1 MPLLKSEPMKVHKDE
16 SLQYMPICDTCLSKI
31 EFLPYRIAS
40 IADKSDIPKV
50 LHFHYFY
57 PCWDLDLFFQRFV
70 DHKIISLA
78 FSYDEKILEKP
89 LIIRN
94 MKHNLDLWE

>member
-1 MPLLKSEPMKVHKDE
+1 MIVLNEENDDMPV
-16 SLQYMPICDTCLSKI
+16 CNTCLSRI
-31 EFLPYRIAS
+31 ESLPYRIVS
-40 IADKSDIPKV
+40 LADHYDIPRV

-57 PCWDLDLFFQRFV
+57 PCWDLDLFFQRYV

-78 FSYDEKILEKP
+78 FSCDVKTLEDP

-94 MKHNLDLWE
+94 MKNNADLWY